1 MAVESNDNVGSGLS
15 VDIGDELSKN
25 ITLHKN
31 VKQQLILT
39 TVDKIKLVL
48 METEKYRA
56 ASKDWITPVGLSI
69 SFITTLL
76 TSEFKDSLGLTK
88 EIWHALF
95 MLMTLGSLVWLV
107 FKLIACYNGRGKGSH
122 SDIIKQ
128 IQLTDEVQQQN

>member
-56 ASKDWITPVGLSI
+56 ASKDWITPFGLSI

-76 TSEFKDSLGLTK
+76 TSEFKDSLGATK